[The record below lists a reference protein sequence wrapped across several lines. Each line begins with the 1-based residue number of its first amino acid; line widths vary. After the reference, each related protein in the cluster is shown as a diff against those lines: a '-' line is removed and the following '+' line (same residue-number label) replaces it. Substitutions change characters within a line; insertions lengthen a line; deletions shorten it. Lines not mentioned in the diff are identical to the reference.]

1 MPRNANQ
8 SKQNNYSLHF
18 TRSPLTRVHLGDA
31 LNFFIG
37 SFSASMW
44 IKSPDNGK
52 EFFSRY
58 ISANGVGN
66 FRIGC
71 GANTGA
77 TANTVSLMTK
87 NIFLSGST
95 DIRDGNWHHVC
106 VTMDAISSTQYT
118 RTIYVDG
125 SQDAQDTVGLVTYV
139 STSSSYGLNLGC
151 NFQNNGHSTVDM
163 SEVSIFDYALSS
175 SQVTTI
181 YGNSTNGVGNP
192 MALPTPPIAYYPL
205 GTSAWNGQYLS
216 ENNAIGDYVFDFIPN
231 NYINL
236 NSDILFNTNQGFS
249 FSSWVNLD
257 SYSDPYPYLV
267 NLKTNVTDGIAVFI
281 SNNSSYAG
289 VNVGSTDSSITKGR
303 TTGDISSTFLNSWN
317 HVVVTYNGNGAN
329 TLSNYSIYVNGSS
342 VTLTTTGNYSTMPNT
357 ANNIGRR
364 SNSYHYLDGKLSNV
378 QIWDTALSSTEA
390 ETLYNYGSPI
400 RTLANIPQN
409 SNLKAW
415 YKLDA
420 SEVYNSTTTEWEIN
434 DSTAAELKAF
444 AFDLKQGGNSANNEL
459 VATYPNNELNGLSS
473 ITIAGWLYANNSIA
487 QYDGIYINRSG
498 ANYFLINVSTVASDS
513 YSIYA
518 QGKNGTTWIV
528 FSSAGIK
535 KNTWN
540 HIALVCESS
549 SIKFYVNGIDAT
561 SSSSNNFPGITQTS
575 NFNIG
580 SDGTSRNFDGLMSNF
595 KVWNTNLSDTQV
607 FSLYNNGK
615 PIQTLN
621 NIPQNS
627 NLIGWWQLNDTAT
640 FDGTN
645 WSIPDDSGNNNTGVS
660 LNMAQTNLVDTNVS
674 TLNGISSG
682 MSQANLV
689 QSDLQTVAPYSKYAM
704 NFDSADSD
712 YIDCGSFTALNSG
725 NAMTVSL
732 WFKGSTYI
740 TNARLIRCAQF
751 EIYQSNGNASNT
763 QGRLYYKPRKI
774 YANPIVT
781 LGGTSA
787 SGVGNMV
794 DGNWHH
800 ICLTF
805 DNSTTTTI
813 AYEDGISVVSITT
826 TGGTLNPTAT
836 NLFISSGG
844 ATLYNSGSISNVSV
858 WNTALTSAQ
867 VSEIYNQGLPGNL
880 NSHSAYSNLVSW
892 WQLGENSSFDG
903 NNWIV
908 ADEKGT
914 NNGTSAN
921 MTEANLTNGVGTTA
935 NGVSSGMS
943 EGNLVGDAPYS
954 TANAIS
960 SNMIV
965 TSRVSGSGN
974 TP

>member
-71 GANTGA
+71 GANGA

-87 NIFLSGST
+87 NILLSGST

-704 NFDSADSD
+704 EFDSADSD
-712 YIDCGSFTALNSG
+712 YIEIPNSSDLQLVNTDFSISF
-725 NAMTVSL
+725 
-732 WFKGSTYI
+732 W
-740 TNARLIRCAQF
+740 
-751 EIYQSNGNASNT
+751 
-763 QGRLYYKPRKI
+763 
-774 YANPIVT
+774 
-781 LGGTSA
+781 
-787 SGVGNMV
+787 
-794 DGNWHH
+794 
-800 ICLTF
+800 
-805 DNSTTTTI
+805 
-813 AYEDGISVVSITT
+813 
-826 TGGTLNPTAT
+826 LNPTNSHNGMVMQNYQGGVGGWGVYYVSG
-836 NLFISSGG
+836 NLRFISMTGPTVWQTLTTVSTSQWTHILIVGDDTGNNLLCYKNG
-844 ATLYNSGSISNVSV
+844 AEVYNASYALNITSTPNNTFIGSEKGTVLFFNGKLSNFSI
-858 WNTALTSAQ
+858 WNTALTSSQ
-867 VSEIYNQGLPGNL
+867 VSEIYNEGLPGNL

-960 SNMIV
+960 TNMIV